1 MCVTAVQSVRFTGWK
16 FARVVLM
23 HNHKIDQWYQKLM
36 ILAYSNIA
44 EGFAAT
50 FLVCLFH
57 VTLLPLA
64 VNVPISSTA
73 TVLNH
78 IPAPL
83 LN

>member
-1 MCVTAVQSVRFTGWK
+1 
-16 FARVVLM
+16 
-23 HNHKIDQWYQKLM
+23 M

-50 FLVCLFH
+50 FLVCLFR
-57 VTLLPLA
+57 VTLLPPA
-64 VNVPISSTA
+64 VSVPISSTA
-73 TVLNH
+73 TVLYH

>member
-1 MCVTAVQSVRFTGWK
+1 MRN
-16 FARVVLM
+16 
-23 HNHKIDQWYQKLM
+23 HNIIQWYQKLM
-36 ILAYSNIA
+36 TLAYSNIA

-50 FLVCLFH
+50 FLVCLFR
-57 VTLLPLA
+57 VTLLPPP